1 MIDILNRPFVHDA
14 LMEQYK
20 KESFPKVKA
29 AILTALGEL
38 KAMKCIPQLK
48 QISTE
53 SNNQMAIR
61 AHVSLST
68 MNGESMSLEE
78 RRQSALKLCQSIS
91 STTSTMSE
99 ERRLI
104 AVGLRN
110 LKVED
115 KREVFE
121 TLMKLL
127 QDENGDVRLEAGRT
141 LTVLKFVQ

>member
-1 MIDILNRPFVHDA
+1 MNRPFVHDA

-20 KESFPKVKA
+20 KERNPKVKA
-29 AILTALGEL
+29 AILTTLGEQ
-38 KAMKCIPQLK
+38 KAVKYIPQLK
-48 QISTE
+48 QISNE
-53 SNNQMAIR
+53 SDHQMAIR
-61 AHVSLST
+61 AQVSLSI

-78 RRQSALKLCQSIS
+78 RRESSLKLCQLMSL
-91 STTSTMSE
+91 TTSTMIE

-115 KREVFE
+115 RIVFE

-127 QDENGDVRLEAGRT
+127 QDENGDVRLEAGKT
-141 LTVLKFVQ
+141 LTVLKFT

>member
-1 MIDILNRPFVHDA
+1 MNRPFVHDA

-20 KESFPKVKA
+20 KERIPKVKA
-29 AILTALGEL
+29 AILTTLGEL
-38 KAMKCIPQLK
+38 KAVKYTPQLK
-48 QISTE
+48 QISNE
-53 SNNQMAIR
+53 SDYQMAIR
-61 AHVSLST
+61 AQVSFSI

-78 RRQSALKLCQSIS
+78 RRESSLKLCQLMSL
-91 STTSTMSE
+91 TTSTMIE

-115 KREVFE
+115 ERVFE

-127 QDENGDVRLEAGRT
+127 QDENGDVRLEAGKT
-141 LTVLKFVQ
+141 LTVFKFT

>member
-1 MIDILNRPFVHDA
+1 LNRPFVHDA

-20 KESFPKVKA
+20 EERNPKVKA
-29 AILTALGEL
+29 AILTTLGEL
-38 KAMKCIPQLK
+38 KAVQYTSQLK

-53 SNNQMAIR
+53 SNHQMAIR
-61 AHVSLST
+61 AQVSLSI

-78 RRQSALKLCQSIS
+78 RRESSLKLCQLMSL
-91 STTSTMSE
+91 TTSTMIE

-115 KREVFE
+115 RKVFE

-127 QDENGDVRLEAGRT
+127 QDQNGDVRLEAGKT
-141 LTVLKFVQ
+141 LTVLKFT

>member
-1 MIDILNRPFVHDA
+1 MNDNLNRSFVHDA

-20 KESFPKVKA
+20 KDRIPKVKA
-29 AILTALGEL
+29 AILTTLGEL
-38 KAMKCIPQLK
+38 KAVQYTSQLK
-48 QISTE
+48 QISNE
-53 SNNQMAIR
+53 SDHQMAIR
-61 AHVSLST
+61 AQVSLSI

-78 RRQSALKLCQSIS
+78 RRESSLKLCQLMS
-91 STTSTMSE
+91 STTSTMIE

-115 KREVFE
+115 KMEVFE

-127 QDENGDVRLEAGRT
+127 QDQNGDVRLEAGKT
-141 LTVLKFVQ
+141 LAVLKFE

>member
-1 MIDILNRPFVHDA
+1 MNRPFVHDA

-20 KESFPKVKA
+20 KERNPKVKA
-29 AILTALGEL
+29 AILTTLGEL
-38 KAMKCIPQLK
+38 KAVKYIPQLK
-48 QISTE
+48 QISNE
-53 SNNQMAIR
+53 SDHQMAIR
-61 AHVSLST
+61 AQVSLSI

-78 RRQSALKLCQSIS
+78 RRESSLKLCQLMSL
-91 STTSTMSE
+91 TTSTMIE

-115 KREVFE
+115 RKVFE

-127 QDENGDVRLEAGRT
+127 QDQNGDVRLEAGKT
-141 LTVLKFVQ
+141 LTLLKFT

>member
-1 MIDILNRPFVHDA
+1 
-14 LMEQYK
+14 MEQYK
-20 KESFPKVKA
+20 KERYPKVKA
-29 AILTALGEL
+29 AILTTLGEL
-38 KAMKCIPQLK
+38 KAVEYTSQLK

-53 SNNQMAIR
+53 SDHQMAIR
-61 AHVSLST
+61 AQVSLST

-78 RRQSALKLCQSIS
+78 RRESSLKLCQLMSL
-91 STTSTMSE
+91 TTSTMIE

-115 KREVFE
+115 RKVFE

-127 QDENGDVRLEAGRT
+127 QDDNGDVRLEAGKT
-141 LTVLKFVQ
+141 LTVLKFE

>member
-1 MIDILNRPFVHDA
+1 MNRPFVHDA

-20 KESFPKVKA
+20 KERYPKVKA
-29 AILTALGEL
+29 AILTTLGEL
-38 KAMKCIPQLK
+38 KAVKYISQLK
-48 QISTE
+48 QISNE
-53 SNNQMAIR
+53 SDYQMAIR
-61 AHVSLST
+61 AQVSLSI

-78 RRQSALKLCQSIS
+78 RRESSLKLCQLMSLA
-91 STTSTMSE
+91 TSTMIE

-115 KREVFE
+115 ENEVFE

-127 QDENGDVRLEAGRT
+127 QDQNGDVRLEAGKT
-141 LTVLKFVQ
+141 LALLKFA

>member
-1 MIDILNRPFVHDA
+1 MNRPFVHDA

-20 KESFPKVKA
+20 EEQFPKVKA
-29 AILTALGEL
+29 TILTTLGEL
-38 KAMKCIPQLK
+38 KAVKYIPQLK
-48 QISTE
+48 QISNE
-53 SNNQMAIR
+53 SDHQMAIR
-61 AHVSLST
+61 AQVSLST

-78 RRQSALKLCQSIS
+78 RRESSLKLCQL
-91 STTSTMSE
+91 TTSTMSE

-115 KREVFE
+115 ENEIFE

-127 QDENGDVRLEAGRT
+127 RDENGDVRLEAGKT
-141 LTVLKFVQ
+141 LTVLKFE